1 MQREII
7 PKLDNINI
15 DTSGI
20 TITNSPQVNEILTN
34 IDTNVKKAAAYI
46 GKNIKSLDENIL
58 DKIEEI
64 KQEVKN
70 LDKLTINSTTPADS
84 ANTINTDTSEIS
96 TREELKT
103 ILQQIQ
109 NDVENILAKLPE
121 NLTSDETPAST
132 EPQDFKK
139 IEIAINSQN
148 VLLTNIDN
156 DVKRAANYVGRKV
169 SDKADEIRQAIQNLD
184 LENNNAT
191 AINIDWNELRNILQD
206 TLPVEIANE
215 ILSQSSIQNFEARL
229 NEFNSALQ
237 NASANLNNAANAQQ
251 ELPQILANLTG
262 NIQSVL
268 ESGTRDIE
276 NEINHIRKLL
286 GDAAQNL
293 EGITQNTLAKIDNEY
308 RNNIEQIFQAMAEE
322 LASAIQIL
330 RQNAH

>member
-1 MQREII
+1 MT
-7 PKLDNINI
+7 L
-15 DTSGI
+15 
-20 TITNSPQVNEILTN
+20 
-34 IDTNVKKAAAYI
+34 
-46 GKNIKSLDENIL
+46 
-58 DKIEEI
+58 
-64 KQEVKN
+64 
-70 LDKLTINSTTPADS
+70 ADS
-84 ANTINTDTSEIS
+84 TNTINTDTGEIS

-132 EPQDFKK
+132 GPQDFKK
-139 IEIAINSQN
+139 IEIAINSQS

-156 DVKRAANYVGRKV
+156 DVKRAANYVGRKI
-169 SDKADEIRQAIQNLD
+169 SDKADEIRQAIQNLN
-184 LENNNAT
+184 LENNNT
-191 AINIDWNELRNILQD
+191 AEINVDWNELRNILQD

-237 NASANLNNAANAQQ
+237 NATANLNNAANAQQ

-262 NIQSVL
+262 NIQNVL
-268 ESGTRDIE
+268 ESGTRNIE
-276 NEINHIRKLL
+276 SGINHIRKLL
-286 GDAAQNL
+286 GDASQNL